1 MPLIG
6 LTGGIATGK
15 SLVTDYL
22 RSKGL
27 FVIDADQL
35 AREVVEPGTPAWQEI
50 CDEFGREFLR
60 PDDALDRKKLGR
72 YVFRHP
78 DRRRRLEQI
87 IHPRVFDAA
96 RKIIDPL
103 LADNPDRWIVFSVPL
118 LFESGFDKVTDR
130 IVVVYADESTQLQRL
145 MVRNGMT
152 EREARERIEAQ
163 MPIEEKKQ
171 RADDVIDNSSSPD
184 ATYRRVD
191 RWLEGLG
198 L

>member
-22 RSKGL
+22 RSKGMV
-27 FVIDADQL
+27 VIDADQL
-35 AREVVEPGTPAWQEI
+35 AREVVEPGTPAWREI
-50 CDEFGREFLR
+50 RDEFGREFLR
-60 PDDALDRKKLGR
+60 PDDTLDRKKLGQYIFR
-72 YVFRHP
+72 YP

-87 IHPRVFDAA
+87 IHPRVLDAA
-96 RKIIDPL
+96 RKIIHPL
-103 LADNPDRWIVFSVPL
+103 LDADPDRWVVFSVPL
-118 LFESGFDKVTDR
+118 LFESGFDKMTARV
-130 IVVVYADESTQLQRL
+130 VVVYADETIQLQRL
-145 MVRNGMT
+145 MRRNGMM

-171 RADDVIDNSSSPD
+171 RADDVIDNRTTIEE
-184 ATYRRVD
+184 TYRQVD
-191 RWLEGLG
+191 RWMEGLG